1 MQSDLSNMSS
11 PFIDSHAHLSHIKNM
26 DPDIKNQIAGLFRC
40 LDVGLHP
47 SDVKERLAAHRD
59 FDNLDYSAG
68 IYPSHCNEDIDL
80 LLTELSNELD
90 NTDIT
95 AIGECGIDLY
105 HDYGSLER
113 QTALFEGQI
122 ELAVKHSLPLLI
134 HARESLN
141 EVYNSLQKYIE
152 QGYSVKGIMHCF
164 SGGAEDVVRFQKLG
178 LYISFAGNLTYKS
191 ATLLQEACTACDR
204 DLLLFE
210 TDSPYLSPVPKRGKK
225 NNPANVKYIYQFAA
239 ELLKTDIH
247 SLAKTIQTNYTRLFS
262 N

>member
-1 MQSDLSNMSS
+1 MQSDISNTTI

-26 DPDIKNQIAGLFRC
+26 DPDIKSRIAGLYRC

-47 SDVKERLAAHRD
+47 SDIKDRLFASKE
-59 FDNLDYSAG
+59 FNNLDISAG
-68 IYPSHCNEDIDL
+68 IYPSHCGDDIDTL
-80 LLTELSNELD
+80 LEALSNEL
-90 NTDIT
+90 NNNDII

-113 QTALFEGQI
+113 QTDLFEGQI
-122 ELAVKHSLPLLI
+122 ELSIQHKLPLLI

-141 EVYNSLQKYIE
+141 EVYDSLRKYIDK
-152 QGYSVKGIMHCF
+152 GHTVSGIMHCF
-164 SGGAEDVVRFQKLG
+164 SGGAEDALRFQNLG

-191 ATLLQEACTACDR
+191 ATLLQEACKACNR

-225 NNPANVKYIYQFAA
+225 NNPGNVQYIYQFAA
-239 ELLKTDIH
+239 ELLQTDIH
-247 SLAKTIQTNYTRLFS
+247 ILAQTVKANYSRLFS